1 MKGFDFEEERIKLEI
16 ARLGA
21 KRVLLQLPE
30 GLKPEA
36 PKIAKVVE
44 KAGALP
50 IISVDPCYGACDLAM
65 CEAEGLDVD
74 LIVHFGHAKMIK
86 HEKVTTIYVEARA
99 TIPIET
105 AVFQTMPLLANYKK
119 IGLVTTV
126 QHLQILDQ
134 ARELLTLA
142 GKTVMVGDSGK
153 IAYAG
158 QVSGCNYSNAKTIAD
173 EVEAFLFIGGG
184 VFHALGIALQT
195 AKPTIIADPYDNRA
209 FTVNEQ
215 AQKMLKQRF
224 ASIQQAK
231 DAKTFGVL
239 IGLKPGQEHLAKAL
253 KIKELAEKHGKTVL
267 VLVGRE
273 ITPEV
278 LLEFPTIDAYINTA
292 CPRISLEATSKFSKP
307 VLTQSEFKVAIGE
320 ASWESI
326 LSDGLFEN

>member
-142 GKTVMVGDSGK
+142 GKTVIVGDSGK

>member
-1 MKGFDFEEERIKLEI
+1 
-16 ARLGA
+16 
-21 KRVLLQLPE
+21 
-30 GLKPEA
+30 
-36 PKIAKVVE
+36 
-44 KAGALP
+44 
-50 IISVDPCYGACDLAM
+50 
-65 CEAEGLDVD
+65 
-74 LIVHFGHAKMIK
+74 
-86 HEKVTTIYVEARA
+86 
-99 TIPIET
+99 
-105 AVFQTMPLLANYKK
+105 
-119 IGLVTTV
+119 
-126 QHLQILDQ
+126 
-134 ARELLTLA
+134 
-142 GKTVMVGDSGK
+142 
-153 IAYAG
+153 
-158 QVSGCNYSNAKTIAD
+158 
-173 EVEAFLFIGGG
+173 
-184 VFHALGIALQT
+184 
-195 AKPTIIADPYDNRA
+195 
-209 FTVNEQ
+209 VNEQ